1 MAWQKGILFL
11 VAYWELTNVISFEEQ
26 VLNLE
31 YKYIGVM
38 STEKMEGIG

>member
-31 YKYIGVM
+31 YK
-38 STEKMEGIG
+38 EKTDMKCDSA